1 MLKKRII
8 PTLLWKNF
16 TLVKGK
22 SFDSW
27 RRVGTV
33 LPAVIVY
40 NTRDCDELIIV
51 DIEASKNNTEID
63 FDSIRDFSSEC
74 NVPLTIGGGIKD
86 KKQIQQLLRSGADKV
101 SINSYAYNDIS
112 LIKSSSK
119 EFGTQCIVSS
129 VDFSYNSAN
138 KIYECFSHSGT
149 KNTGINILDWVRK
162 LEDYGSGEL
171 IVTSIDKDGTMSGYE
186 CEIIEKIVEKV
197 SIPVIASGGC
207 GSYNHMYEVFLT
219 GVSAV
224 AAASIFHFTEQTP
237 LEAKKYLIDKNIPMR
252 K

>member
-51 DIEASKNNTEID
+51 DIEASIKNTEID

-74 NVPLTIGGGIKD
+74 NVPLTIGGGIKNI
-86 KKQIQQLLRSGADKV
+86 KQIQQLLRSGADKV
-101 SINSYAYNDIS
+101 SINTYAYSDIS
-112 LIKSSSK
+112 LIKNSSK

-129 VDFSYNSAN
+129 VDFKFNQDK

-149 KNTGINILDWVRK
+149 RNTGINILDWVRK
-162 LEDYGSGEL
+162 LEDHGAGEIIL
-171 IVTSIDKDGTMSGYE
+171 TSIERDGTMSGYD

-197 SIPVIASGGC
+197 NVPIIASGGC
-207 GSYNHMYEVFLT
+207 GNYNHMFEVFMT

-224 AAASIFHFTEQTP
+224 AAASIFHFTQQTP
-237 LEAKKYLIDKNIPMR
+237 LEAKKYLIEKNIPMR
-252 K
+252 R